1 MRLAGCIVAFALGLA
16 SAVPGATLADQ
27 AAIDRGKYIFD
38 AGGCFACH
46 TDTKGRRPPLSG
58 GPALKTPFGT
68 FYAPNITP
76 DPRHGIGRWSDQ
88 DFIKALREG
97 VAPDGRHYYPVFPYT
112 SYTKASERDLLDLK
126 AYIFAQ
132 PPVAEAS
139 RSHEIGFP
147 FAFRPLLWFWKL
159 LNFEAMRW
167 RADARRSEEWNRGG
181 YLVEALSHCGEC
193 HTPRNFLG
201 GLDRA
206 LWMAGAVLGDGKTR
220 APNLTPHESGLA
232 QWSAADITFALELGL
247 TPRGEIL
254 GGEMAEVVARS
265 SSRLSAADRAAV
277 AAYLKALPPLAS
289 AVAP

>member
-46 TDTKGRRPPLSG
+46 TDTKGGRPPLSG